1 MEEKDKKEKFQF
13 VKNVFSSKKKMVSI
27 GIISIVVTVVI
38 IMFCTIFALT
48 NINNTK
54 IISGV
59 KINNIDVSN
68 LSQEE
73 ANEKIQNLIND
84 KKSEII
90 KLKKDEFEND
100 LNVEQ
105 LEVNYNV
112 EEAVKEAYDVGR
124 KNNIVKNNFEIL
136 SCKNNE
142 KNIDVEFQY
151 NEENLENILN
161 EINGT
166 IPGAAKETSY
176 FIEDS
181 NLIITK
187 GTEGNAINIEETK
200 KSVKEELNKIES
212 KEQEIELATEIKQ
225 PDAIDIEKIYNEIH
239 TEPKDAYY
247 TKDPFTIYP
256 HVNGVDFAISM
267 DEAKKIIEEEKN
279 EYTIPLKIT
288 IPNITTDKLGS
299 EAFPDL
305 LGSYSTKYDGGN
317 SDRTTNLRLAVGK
330 LNGTVVN
337 PGQTF
342 SYNAT
347 LGERSIAA
355 GYKEAK
361 VYQGGK
367 VVDGIGGGICQISST
382 LYNAVVYANLEVV
395 SRKNHGFMTSYASAG
410 RDATVVYGAIDFKF
424 KNTRKYP
431 IKIVGSVKNG
441 IAKIDIYGV
450 KEDPEY
456 KVEFQTSVTE
466 TIPYTVTYID
476 DETLPVGK
484 EVVEQKGANGCK
496 SVTYKVLYLNGAAVS
511 KKMLSSDTYNAMER
525 VIRRG
530 TATQTTEP
538 VQQPATAEPTPQP
551 TPQPTPEPTP
561 TPEPSTPETNTTT
574 ENTTASE

>member
-1 MEEKDKKEKFQF
+1 M
-13 VKNVFSSKKKMVSI
+13 I
-27 GIISIVVTVVI
+27 
-38 IMFCTIFALT
+38 
-48 NINNTK
+48 
-54 IISGV
+54 
-59 KINNIDVSN
+59 
-68 LSQEE
+68 
-73 ANEKIQNLIND
+73 NEKIASVIYCKGFIKRFEDEYNKIFNSLGFKISRITD
-84 KKSEII
+84 DYIYISYMDSEI
-90 KLKKDEFEND
+90 EFFIASSEFMRRYAKILFNNKNTIGD
-100 LNVEQ
+100 SILDKFQ
-105 LEVNYNV
+105 LVNT
-112 EEAVKEAYDVGR
+112 
-124 KNNIVKNNFEIL
+124 
-136 SCKNNE
+136 
-142 KNIDVEFQY
+142 
-151 NEENLENILN
+151 EENINKFINTYVYENITSKVLEQKLENILN

-187 GTEGNAINIEETK
+187 GTEGNAINIKETK

-330 LNGTVVN
+330 LNGT
-337 PGQTF
+337 GQTF

-395 SRKNHGFMTSYASAG
+395 SRRNHGFMTSYASAG

-456 KVEFQTSVTE
+456 KVEFQTSVTD

-538 VQQPATAEPTPQP
+538 VQQPATVEP

-561 TPEPSTPETNTTT
+561 TPEPSTPDTNTTI
-574 ENTTASE
+574 ENTTTSE